1 MSFLKLKVPPD
12 LTFLFFGAAIWAASN
27 FFPTLDISFPGN
39 HWLTGILAII
49 GGLIVIGGIMEFRRV
64 KTTVNPI
71 NPNLAST
78 IVTSGVYRF
87 TRNPMYF
94 GMFLLL
100 TAFSIKYLNI
110 LSPIFLTGYIVYMN
124 RFQIIPEEKA
134 LTEKF
139 GDDYLKYKRS
149 VRRWI

>member
-1 MSFLKLKVPPD
+1 MIEVRKFVSQVLNRAGRFISTKLERD
-12 LTFLFFGAAIWAASN
+12 F
-27 FFPTLDISFPGN
+27 
-39 HWLTGILAII
+39 ILEFRRLVAII
-49 GGLIVIGGIMEFRRV
+49 VGLIVIGGIMEFRRV

-139 GDDYLKYKRS
+139 GDDYLEYKRS